1 MEKFRISFKK
11 SVAKDLRSI
20 PKKEVRK
27 ILEKINRIAE
37 EPRSDGSIKLT
48 GKNYY
53 RVRQGNY
60 RIIYEI
66 RDRELVIVVI
76 KVGNRSTVYRNS

>member
-1 MEKFRISFKK
+1 MERYRIVFKR

-20 PKKEVRK
+20 PGPDVKR
-27 ILEKINRIAE
+27 ILQEIDALAE
-37 EPRSDGSIKLT
+37 NPRLDGSIKLT

-66 RDRELVIVVI
+66 RDDELVVVVI
-76 KVGNRSTVYRNS
+76 KIGSRGAVYR